1 MKNSRGVGRNV
12 GAQPSAQVVRL
23 VDGHEYERSVRYG
36 LVTLSEAAHLLGVTS
51 RTMWNL
57 VARGSLRPRW
67 RGSRVLF
74 PLSSIRSL
82 PHFQREEK
90 RPWRIPVS
98 GK

>member
-1 MKNSRGVGRNV
+1 MRKARGDVRNV
-12 GAQPSAQVVRL
+12 TVQPSTHVVRF
-23 VDGHEYERSVRYG
+23 VDGHEYERSLRYG
-36 LVTLSEAAHLLGVTS
+36 LVTLSEAAALLGVTS
-51 RTMWNL
+51 RSMWNL